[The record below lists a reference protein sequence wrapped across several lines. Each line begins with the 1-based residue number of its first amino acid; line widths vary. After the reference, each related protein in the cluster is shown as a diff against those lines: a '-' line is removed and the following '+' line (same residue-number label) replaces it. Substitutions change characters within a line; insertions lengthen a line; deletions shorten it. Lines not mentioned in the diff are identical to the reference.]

1 MIVSNETIIGQVCGR
16 LNNPRTNP
24 RSTPWRCLTDM
35 PPAGCTFHLSPRM
48 EDPPD
53 LEARE
58 HDLTMH
64 VFTVSAGMADMG
76 AICAICAVIA
86 YAIF

>member
-1 MIVSNETIIGQVCGR
+1 
-16 LNNPRTNP
+16 
-24 RSTPWRCLTDM
+24 
-35 PPAGCTFHLSPRM
+35 M